1 LNFCSA
7 RQKKVLHRVGIMEAI
22 DNIRINFN
30 PEQLF
35 ILNIC
40 LAFIM
45 FGVALDLK
53 LSHFKLLAKEPKA
66 AVVGLTSQLVLLPLL
81 TIALIFVFQPPT
93 SVALGML
100 LVSVCPGGNVSNFA
114 VHLANGNVALSIFL
128 TTFSTL
134 LATVYMPFLFT
145 WLTPIIPGGKA
156 FQQAVYVS
164 PGNMIL
170 TILQIIVI
178 PLIIGM
184 LTNHYLP
191 KFTQMIRKTVR
202 ALSLVIFA
210 GFVVFAILGNLEN
223 LKNYLHLVFLIV
235 LTHNALALLSGYG
248 FALLNRQSV
257 YNARAIS
264 LETGI
269 QNSGLA
275 LVIIFNFY
283 DGLGGMALI
292 AAWWGV
298 WHLISASTMAF
309 IWNNRKHVLA

>member
-1 LNFCSA
+1 
-7 RQKKVLHRVGIMEAI
+7 MEAI

-128 TTFSTL
+128 TTFSTM

>member
-1 LNFCSA
+1 
-7 RQKKVLHRVGIMEAI
+7 MEAI
-22 DNIRINFN
+22 DNIKINFN

-81 TIALIFVFQPPT
+81 TIALIFIFQPPT

-114 VHLANGNVALSIFL
+114 VHLANGNAALSIFL
-128 TTFSTL
+128 TTFSTM

-145 WLTPIIPGGKA
+145 WLTPIIPGGKV

-191 KFTQMIRKTVR
+191 KFTQLIRKTVR

-210 GFVVFAILGNLEN
+210 GFVVFAIPGNLEN
-223 LKNYLHLVFLIV
+223 LRNYPHLVFLIV
-235 LTHNALALLSGYG
+235 FTHNALALLSGYG

>member
-1 LNFCSA
+1 
-7 RQKKVLHRVGIMEAI
+7 MEAI

>member
-1 LNFCSA
+1 
-7 RQKKVLHRVGIMEAI
+7 MEAI
-22 DNIRINFN
+22 DNIKINFN
-30 PEQLF
+30 PDQLA
-35 ILNIC
+35 ILNLC

-53 LSHFKLLAKEPKA
+53 LSHFKLLAKDPKA
-66 AVVGLTSQLVLLPLL
+66 AIVGLTSQLVILPLL
-81 TIALIFVFQPPT
+81 TIVLIFIFQPPT

-114 VHLANGNVALSIFL
+114 VHLASGNVALSIFL
-128 TTFSTL
+128 TTFSTI

-145 WLTPIIPGGKA
+145 WLTPLIPGGKA
-156 FQQAVYVS
+156 FQQAVHVS
-164 PGNMIL
+164 PANMIL
-170 TILQIIVI
+170 TILQIIVL
-178 PLIIGM
+178 PLIVGM
-184 LTNHYLP
+184 LTNHYFP
-191 KFTQMIRKTVR
+191 KFTRLIHKIVR
-202 ALSLVIFA
+202 ALSLIIFV

-223 LKNYLHLVFLIV
+223 LKNYLHFVFLIV
-235 LTHNALALLSGYG
+235 FTHNAFALASGYG

-257 YNARAIS
+257 YNARAIA

-298 WHLISASTMAF
+298 WHLISAATMATV
-309 IWNNRKHVLA
+309 WSRRKLQLEQNS